1 MKINL
6 LTKEEFFDKL
16 DHGCQI
22 RVTYDKLFHDDCEN
36 HGWWSEELWCYDKKT
51 DMYRCYYPVSSYK
64 KGFYTKHT
72 RDQAETFYGDI
83 KWALKNNEL
92 KNIQVEKIEC
102 ILENKS
108 IREYIMNKINNMSE
122 DELTSILVSG
132 VIS

>member
-22 RVTYDKLFHDDCEN
+22 RVTYDKQFHDDCEN

-83 KWALKNNEL
+83 
-92 KNIQVEKIEC
+92 EC